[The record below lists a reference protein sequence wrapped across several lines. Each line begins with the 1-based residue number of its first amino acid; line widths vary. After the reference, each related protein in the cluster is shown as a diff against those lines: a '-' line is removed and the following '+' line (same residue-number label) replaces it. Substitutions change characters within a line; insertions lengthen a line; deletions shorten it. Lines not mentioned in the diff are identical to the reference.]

1 LPLRAAACAAP
12 AGKKVLA
19 QAAMVRI
26 ILRFLTARELL
37 SFARTAHLHRHAVAA
52 ELGQRSICL
61 DTQYTALFDEFRSL
75 NSQFAAL
82 RAGRPHVDQLR
93 AIRDR
98 VKTLGIEMDEKLQV
112 WGEIQQAWGG
122 AGISDPKPVLTRDE
136 GYLD

>member
-1 LPLRAAACAAP
+1 
-12 AGKKVLA
+12 
-19 QAAMVRI
+19 
-26 ILRFLTARELL
+26 
-37 SFARTAHLHRHAVAA
+37 
-52 ELGQRSICL
+52 
-61 DTQYTALFDEFRSL
+61 
-75 NSQFAAL
+75 
-82 RAGRPHVDQLR
+82 LR